1 MPDQNE
7 VPLLLQYLF
16 GEAAET
22 AQRVDSPRLMRWAEA
37 FDAWLAA
44 RTSGANHYG
53 VSWAWAGMGI
63 GWNIYLNRAVHK
75 GTPHAI

>member
-22 AQRVDSPRLMRWAEA
+22 AQRVDSPRLMRWA
-37 FDAWLAA
+37 
-44 RTSGANHYG
+44 
-53 VSWAWAGMGI
+53 AGSYVVFQ
-63 GWNIYLNRAVHK
+63 NKKSPK
-75 GTPHAI
+75 GG